1 MKFSNLKQ
9 DSSIPNSM
17 ISLNFTNISLS
28 KSSNLCFDE
37 VFSESSNTSIQNYLL
52 GKLAVS
58 NLSIKNMD
66 KIHTCTNPHKTELI
80 KHRNNELVKILEKG
94 CLLITS
100 PRNGHLISTQ
110 CMTDKFLDDAGISVF
125 RIPSEELVATNEYPF
140 YHVYYNTKVLWYVLG
155 IYDQLVRSDK
165 GEIIKIG
172 SILKLLLKALDSES
186 HLNTFSLTKFIG
198 YASHPDYSTSIQILS
213 EQVAAFVDSF
223 MITQGLGA
231 YRIYLDFSKSIAEF
245 CQENNSHFANIIHS
259 LSNGVRSPLLTS
271 DLAIPST
278 VIREVILLVL
288 QTGGIERGFYR
299 QIVRDGL
306 YSASRVERLVLSKIT
321 FCKIYDL
328 VSKSEGNIHCSPL
341 ISPLTYFHSRLGTF
355 DVPDERG
362 ILPLEVN
369 EGLPP
374 ASTEVSA
381 RFLCDVFDHM
391 RLSSYSDIISICLK
405 NAERAH
411 DLTAEAADL
420 KRMLKLNCYEIAY
433 LVRITMAI
441 SSLLG
446 ISGSPATTI
455 TGIMLPLL
463 VLFRRRDY
471 LRFGLLVRIPNFS
484 GRDFMYPA
492 IGQADVTERLMNIR
506 STLLS
511 NTKIFTRD
519 LNHNDC
525 VIHLTESV
533 FRAIQAGDHNN
544 LVALSSQRFPISR
557 GDSVT
562 IDLTPAT
569 VPNQLDIGAIR
580 SRLEDVMRATDL
592 RGTPINT
599 ASLQSIANVVAS
611 SLSGLV
617 PVSGVDSIQGL
628 SDAISVS
635 PGVQVNATA
644 SRVTG
649 TPAGELSEDNEPNN
663 PI

>member
-37 VFSESSNTSIQNYLL
+37 VFSESSNTSIRNYLL

-58 NLSIKNMD
+58 NLIIKNMD

-100 PRNGHLISTQ
+100 PSNGHLVSTQ
-110 CMTDKFLDDAGISVF
+110 CMTDTFLDDAGISVF
-125 RIPSEELVATNEYPF
+125 RIPSEELIATNEYPF
-140 YHVYYNTKVLWYVLG
+140 YHVYYNTKVLWYVVG

-172 SILKLLLKALDSES
+172 NVLKLLFKALDSES
-186 HLNTFSLTKFIG
+186 QLNKFALAKFIG
-198 YASHPDYSTSIQILS
+198 YASYPDYSTSIQILS

-231 YRIYLDFSKSIAEF
+231 YRIYLDFSKSIADF
-245 CQENNSHFANIIHS
+245 CQESNSHFANIIHS

-278 VIREVILLVL
+278 VIREAILLVL

-306 YSASRVERLVLSKIT
+306 YSTSRVERLVLSEVT

-328 VSKSEGNIHCSPL
+328 ISKSEGNTHCSPL
-341 ISPLTYFHSRLGTF
+341 LSPLTYFHSRLGTF

-374 ASTEVSA
+374 ASTDVSA
-381 RFLCDVFDHM
+381 RFLCNVFDHM

-492 IGQADVTERLMNIR
+492 IGHANVTERLISIR

-511 NTKIFTRD
+511 NMKIFTRD

-533 FRAIQAGDHNN
+533 FRAIQAGEHSN
-544 LVALSSQRFPISR
+544 LVALSSQRFPMTATGSISR
-557 GDSVT
+557 GDLVT
-562 IDLTPAT
+562 TDLTPAT
-569 VPNQLDIGAIR
+569 VARPQDIGTIR
-580 SRLEDVMRATDL
+580 SRLENVMRATDL

-599 ASLQSIANVVAS
+599 ESLRSITNVVAS
-611 SLSGLV
+611 YISDLV
-617 PVSGVDSIQGL
+617 PASGVDSIRSI
-628 SDAISVS
+628 SDAISVV
-635 PGVQVNATA
+635 PDP
-644 SRVTG
+644 RG
-649 TPAGELSEDNEPNN
+649 TE
-663 PI
+663 